1 MAEYSK
7 SMVGN
12 SIIISIISNTSL
24 AIKLLQ
30 TRTGQKDHGVRHRA
44 ILGLVVAAIIDLP
57 EANQDA
63 TWHWQYEGGT
73 ARDVVVLQLVP
84 RAIKLWYWHCDI
96 LWYLHLLFL

>member
-1 MAEYSK
+1 MGYNCSRLL
-7 SMVGN
+7 N
-12 SIIISIISNTSL
+12 QLQHNTSL
-24 AIKLLQ
+24 AIKLFQ

-63 TWHWQYEGGT
+63 TWHRQYKGGA

-84 RAIKLWYWHCDI
+84 RAIKLWYNHCDHI
-96 LWYLHLLFL
+96 QLLFL